1 GGAEA
6 LAVQEGRMLGAGLV
20 GTGMV
25 FAAELTINWFK
36 LTGTSPL
43 DSVTGL
49 LSLARLALLIA
60 LAVVL
65 VQIRRRGA
73 RSLLLPAVL
82 LIAWVAI
89 GAAMTRSP
97 PPQDRKSV
105 V

>member
-1 GGAEA
+1 MTATLKKWCLAA
-6 LAVQEGRMLGAGLV
+6 LRPILTVLV
-20 GTGMV
+20 AMV
-25 FAAELTINWFK
+25 IGSL
-36 LTGTSPL
+36 LVLPTGTSPL

-65 VQIRRRGA
+65 VQIRRRGL

-89 GAAMTRSP
+89 GAAMTWTLARHSTL
-97 PPQDRKSV
+97 RR
-105 V
+105 